1 MLYAPAMSLNS
12 KSIAISKC
20 ETDFVTI
27 AKCPLDGKIDIAIGE
42 CKTRKQISDDD
53 VNNLKAIADAFPS
66 ERFNVYIIF
75 SKLGP
80 FSTEELERVRQL
92 NNEYRRRVILFT
104 DRELEPYHLYERTA
118 QEFKIDRYAVSF
130 EDMANITEQIF
141 LQPSVGNWMVNNEV

>member
-12 KSIAISKC
+12 KSTSVSKC
-20 ETDFVTI
+20 ETDFVI
-27 AKCPLDGKIDIAIGE
+27 LAQHPLDGKTDIAIGE

-75 SKLGP
+75 SKLGS
-80 FSTEELERVRQL
+80 FSSEELERVSQL

-104 DRELEPYHLYERTA
+104 ARELEPYYLYERTA
-118 QEFKIDRYAVSF
+118 KEFNIARHAVSF
-130 EDMANITEQIF
+130 EDMANITEQVF
-141 LQPSVGNWMVNNEV
+141 LSGTGFVTPS